1 VPFCHALVII
11 ISTLL
16 RTLQEDEM
24 ARWKR
29 SAALV
34 LPPDLEY
41 SKDAFPSFSAEEL
54 EKLRTARP
62 ATLHA
67 ASQIQGVTPHALIY
81 LHTYVTRGRHHQFR
95 RDNAAVAAAGG
106 VMGDGEDGDGAMHPD
121 FFVSPKEA
129 GLRKHYQEIDDVADA

>member
-1 VPFCHALVII
+1 
-11 ISTLL
+11 
-16 RTLQEDEM
+16 LQEDEM

-95 RDNAAVAAAGG
+95 RDNAAVAAAAAAAGG
-106 VMGDGEDGDGAMHPD
+106 VMGDGEDGAMHPD